1 MISTKLRPFCKGLQY
16 ASRPVLLH
24 PRASMS
30 TVQDSII
37 FGNILSTKESAA
49 VWSDKTRTQC
59 YLAFEGAL
67 AKSQARLGIIPQK
80 AADEIIKFCLNIHNV
95 DMDELRQQ
103 TELIGYPVLGLVK
116 QLVKHVNEIEP
127 GLGEWAHWGAT
138 TQDVTDTATVIQ
150 LWDTLS
156 LFEKALHEIISSLR
170 SLAKR
175 HKATPMAARSNL
187 QQAVPISF
195 GFKLARLLATF
206 LRHQD
211 RLKDVEYR
219 LTVLEFSG
227 AAGTLATLPPT
238 AEHPN
243 LGLECQRELAKDLN
257 LKVPEIAWH
266 TERDRIAEFGSL
278 CAMLTST
285 CAKFALDVKLMNQ
298 TELGEVSEPYVPHR
312 GSSSTMPQKRNPI
325 SCAYITAMAATVRQ
339 LSTSLFEA
347 MVEDHE
353 RSTGPW
359 QIEWIVLPQ
368 ISTLTHATLKQTA
381 DLIAGL
387 EVHEDAMKKNL
398 DISQGGIVSEAVMM
412 GLGKTLGRQYAHDV
426 VYDLCRKSQQENRPL
441 LDLLC
446 EHEEI
451 KTKLSREEL
460 ESLCNPANYLGYSE
474 AMVDRVLKLT
484 DEPKTHRKASLV

>member
-1 MISTKLRPFCKGLQY
+1 MTS
-16 ASRPVLLH
+16 
-24 PRASMS
+24 
-30 TVQDSII
+30 VQDSHI
-37 FGNILSTKESAA
+37 FGSILSTHESAA
-49 VWSDKTRTQC
+49 IWSDKTRTQC

-67 AKSQARLGIIPQK
+67 AKSQARLGIIPQR
-80 AADEIIKFCLNIHNV
+80 AADEIIKFCLDIRNV
-95 DMDELRQQ
+95 DFEELRQQ
-103 TELIGYPVLGLVK
+103 TELIGYPVLGVVK
-116 QLVKHVNEIEP
+116 QLVKHVNSVEP

-156 LFEKALHEIISSLR
+156 LFEKKLEEIISSLR
-170 SLAKR
+170 DLAEK
-175 HKATPMAARSNL
+175 HQATPMAARSNL
-187 QQAVPISF
+187 QQAVPMSF
-195 GFKLARLLATF
+195 GFKIARLLATF
-206 LRHQD
+206 LRHRE
-211 RLKDVEYR
+211 RLKDVEFR

-227 AAGTLATLPPT
+227 AAGTLATLPPSQDL
-238 AEHPN
+238 PL

-285 CAKFALDVKLMNQ
+285 CAKFALDVKLMMQ
-298 TELGEVSEPYVPHR
+298 TEVGEVSEPYVPHR

-325 SCAYITAMAATVRQ
+325 SCAYITAMSATVRQ

-353 RSTGPW
+353 RATGPW

-368 ISTLTHATLKQTA
+368 ISTLTHASLKHTA
-381 DLIAGL
+381 DLVSGL
-387 EVHEDAMKKNL
+387 EVHDDIMLKNL
-398 DISQGGIVSEAVMM
+398 DISKGGIVSEAVMM

-426 VYDLCRKSQQENRPL
+426 VYDLCRKSRMEDRPL

-451 KTKLSREEL
+451 SKKMGRDEL
-460 ESLCNPANYLGYSE
+460 ANLCDPTNYLGYSE
-474 AMVDRVLKLT
+474 VMVQKVLRLA
-484 DEPKTHRKASLV
+484 DEPRKERKPSLV

>member
-1 MISTKLRPFCKGLQY
+1 MTS
-16 ASRPVLLH
+16 
-24 PRASMS
+24 
-30 TVQDSII
+30 VQDSLI
-37 FGNILSTKESAA
+37 FGNILSTRESAA

-67 AKSQARLGIIPQK
+67 AKAQARLGIIPQH
-80 AADEIIKFCLNIHNV
+80 AADQIIKFCLDIRNV
-95 DMDELRQQ
+95 DFDDLRKQ

-116 QLVKHVNEIEP
+116 QLVKHVNAIEP
-127 GLGEWAHWGAT
+127 GLGEYAHWGAT

-156 LFEKALHEIISSLR
+156 LFEKTLESIIASLR
-170 SLAKR
+170 GLAEK

-187 QQAVPISF
+187 QHAVPMSF

-206 LRHQD
+206 LRHRD
-211 RLKDVEYR
+211 RLKDVETR

-227 AAGTLATLPPT
+227 AAGTLASLPPT
-238 AEHPN
+238 EDHPL

-278 CAMLTST
+278 CAMLSST
-285 CAKFALDVKLMNQ
+285 CAKFALDVKLMTQ
-298 TELGEVSEPYVPHR
+298 TEIGEVSEPYVPHR

-325 SCAYITAMAATVRQ
+325 SCAYITAMTSTVRH

-347 MVEDHE
+347 MLEDHE

-359 QIEWIVLPQ
+359 EIEWIVLPQ
-368 ISTLTHATLKQTA
+368 ISTLTHATLKHTA
-381 DLIAGL
+381 DLLAGL
-387 EVHEDAMKKNL
+387 EVHEDAMQRNL
-398 DISQGGIVSEAVMM
+398 DISNGQIVSEAVMM
-412 GLGKTLGRQYAHDV
+412 GLGPTLGRQHAHDV
-426 VYDLCRKSQQENRPL
+426 VYELCRRSSTENKQL

-446 EHEEI
+446 ENEEI
-451 KTKLSREEL
+451 AKKMSREEL
-460 ESLCNPANYLGYSE
+460 AKLCDPRNYLGYSE
-474 AMVDRVLKLT
+474 LMVQRVLKLA
-484 DEPKTHRKASLV
+484 DEPRPERRASLV

>member
-1 MISTKLRPFCKGLQY
+1 MTS
-16 ASRPVLLH
+16 
-24 PRASMS
+24 
-30 TVQDSII
+30 VQDSVI
-37 FGNILSTKESAA
+37 FGNILSTHESAA
-49 VWSDKTRTQC
+49 IWSDKTRTQC

-67 AKSQARLGIIPQK
+67 AKAQARLGIIPQK
-80 AADEIIKFCLNIHNV
+80 AADAIIAFCLNIRNV
-95 DMDELRQQ
+95 DFDELRQQ
-103 TELIGYPVLGLVK
+103 TELVGYPVLGVVK
-116 QLVKHVNEIEP
+116 QLVRHVNGVEP

-156 LFEKALHEIISSLR
+156 LFEKQLDAIIASLR
-170 SLAKR
+170 ALADV

-187 QQAVPISF
+187 QHAVPMSF

-206 LRHQD
+206 LRHRE
-211 RLKDVEYR
+211 RLKDVETR

-227 AAGTLATLPPT
+227 AAGTLATLPPSVD
-238 AEHPN
+238 EPL

-266 TERDRIAEFGSL
+266 TERDRFAEFGSL

-285 CAKFALDVKLMNQ
+285 CAKFALDVKLMMQ
-298 TELGEVSEPYVPHR
+298 TEVAEVSEPYVPHR

-359 QIEWIVLPQ
+359 EIEWIVLPQ
-368 ISTLTHATLKQTA
+368 ISTQTHASLKQTA
-381 DLIAGL
+381 ELIAGL

-398 DISQGGIVSEAVMM
+398 DISKGGIVSEAVMT

-426 VYDLCRKSQQENRPL
+426 VYDLCRKSQVENRQL

-451 KTKLSREEL
+451 SKKMTREEL
-460 ESLCNPANYLGYSE
+460 ATLCDPAHYLGYSE
-474 AMVDRVLKLT
+474 VMVQRVLKLA
-484 DEPKTHRKASLV
+484 DEPRMDRPASLV

>member
-1 MISTKLRPFCKGLQY
+1 MTS
-16 ASRPVLLH
+16 
-24 PRASMS
+24 
-30 TVQDSII
+30 VQDSLI
-37 FGNILSTKESAA
+37 FGNILSTRESAA

-67 AKSQARLGIIPQK
+67 AKAQARLGIIPPR
-80 AADEIIKFCLNIHNV
+80 AADEIIKFCLDIRNI
-95 DMDELRQQ
+95 DFDDLREQ
-103 TELIGYPVLGLVK
+103 TELIGYPVLGVVK
-116 QLVKHVNEIEP
+116 QLVAHVNAIEP

-156 LFEKALHEIISSLR
+156 LFEKTLESIIASLR
-170 SLAKR
+170 VLAER
-175 HKATPMAARSNL
+175 HKSTPMAARSNL
-187 QQAVPISF
+187 QQAVPMSF

-206 LRHQD
+206 LRHRE
-211 RLKDVEYR
+211 RLKDVETR

-238 AEHPN
+238 QDHPL

-285 CAKFALDVKLMNQ
+285 CAKFALDVKLMMQ
-298 TELGEVSEPYVPHR
+298 TEVGEVSEPYVPHR

-325 SCAYITAMAATVRQ
+325 SCAYITAMAGTVRQ

-347 MVEDHE
+347 MIEDHE

-359 QIEWIVLPQ
+359 EIEWIVLPQ
-368 ISTLTHATLKQTA
+368 ISTLTHAT
-381 DLIAGL
+381 
-387 EVHEDAMKKNL
+387 
-398 DISQGGIVSEAVMM
+398 
-412 GLGKTLGRQYAHDV
+412 
-426 VYDLCRKSQQENRPL
+426 
-441 LDLLC
+441 
-446 EHEEI
+446 
-451 KTKLSREEL
+451 
-460 ESLCNPANYLGYSE
+460 
-474 AMVDRVLKLT
+474 
-484 DEPKTHRKASLV
+484 

>member
-1 MISTKLRPFCKGLQY
+1 MTS
-16 ASRPVLLH
+16 
-24 PRASMS
+24 
-30 TVQDSII
+30 VQDSLI
-37 FGNILSTKESAA
+37 FGNILSTRESAA

-67 AKSQARLGIIPQK
+67 AKAQARLGLIPQR
-80 AADEIIKFCLNIHNV
+80 AADEIIKFCLDIRNI
-95 DMDELRQQ
+95 DFDELRQQ
-103 TELIGYPVLGLVK
+103 TELIGYPVLGVVK
-116 QLVKHVNEIEP
+116 QLVAQVNSIEP

-156 LFEKALHEIISSLR
+156 LMEKTLEAIIDSLR
-170 SLAKR
+170 VLAER
-175 HKATPMAARSNL
+175 HKSTPMAARSNL
-187 QQAVPISF
+187 QQAVPMSF
-195 GFKLARLLATF
+195 GFKMARLLATY
-206 LRHQD
+206 LRHRE
-211 RLKDVEYR
+211 RLKDVETR

-238 AEHPN
+238 QDHPL

-266 TERDRIAEFGSL
+266 TERDRIADFGSL

-285 CAKFALDVKLMNQ
+285 CAKFALDVKLMMQ
-298 TELGEVSEPYVPHR
+298 TEVGEVSEPYVPHR

-325 SCAYITAMAATVRQ
+325 SCAYITAMTATVRQ

-347 MVEDHE
+347 MIEDHE

-359 QIEWIVLPQ
+359 EIEWIVLPQ
-368 ISTLTHATLKQTA
+368 ISTLTHATLKHTA

-387 EVHEDAMKKNL
+387 EVHEDAMERNL
-398 DISQGGIVSEAVMM
+398 DISRGGIVSEAVMM
-412 GLGKTLGRQYAHDV
+412 GLGKNLGRQYAHDV
-426 VYDLCRKSQQENRPL
+426 VYDLCRRSQQENRQL

-446 EHEEI
+446 ENEEI
-451 KTKLSREEL
+451 NKNMSREEL
-460 ESLCNPANYLGYSE
+460 AKLCDPRDYLGYSE
-474 AMVDRVLKLT
+474 AMVERILKLA
-484 DEPKTHRKASLV
+484 DEPRAERSRSLV